1 MVANTTFTIQSRVV
15 KETSHFN
22 VKHGVI
28 DAASLAAF
36 LVNIG
41 AFKTALTPIIA
52 GTLRHEAV
60 KIYDTLLD
68 AAIPGDLARREL
80 KLLCSYTANTTGD
93 NFTLEVACPDLTALT
108 MESGDA
114 NYVNL
119 ADAGVAAA
127 FVTAWASF
135 VTSPNDIT
143 EATTLNSMKVVG
155 RNI

>member
-1 MVANTTFTIQSRVV
+1 MTSNTTFTIQSRVE

-22 VKHGVI
+22 VTTGTI
-28 DAASLAAF
+28 DVASLPAF

-41 AFKTALTPIIA
+41 NFKTALAAIIV

-68 AAIPGDLARREL
+68 ATIPGDLARREL
-80 KLLCSYTANTTGD
+80 KLLCSYTGDVTGD
-93 NFTLEVACPDLTALT
+93 RFTIEVACPDLAALT

-119 ADAGVAAA
+119 ADAGVAAQ
-127 FVTAWASF
+127 FVTDWASF
-135 VTSPNDIT
+135 VTSPNDNT
-143 EATTLNSMKVVG
+143 EATTLNKMKVVG